1 MTIKHPAYL
10 CILAGVVFIGPNSEA
25 LLSNEASFAMNEAG
39 YHCTYGQETRNITI
53 SYYDDPIYNQVCDVK
68 DQLNNGKKQTLWNHQ
83 RSAYS
88 CETKAGAMAFRLK
101 DRGWQCQISG
111 LSVRYDG

>member
-1 MTIKHPAYL
+1 MTIKHPAFL